1 MACGRKCASA
11 IVGDGKPRV
20 SGHIAYRA
28 VLPIGEVE
36 EEYRPNSVVLWAG
49 PKTHLVHYPLRR
61 GELFNLVAVFHS
73 DRYEEGWNVFGDTEE
88 LDLRSR
94 TRTRRSSSCSTR
106 STSGRCGC
114 CATASRS
121 RAGPSGR
128 VTLVGDAAH
137 PMLQYLAQGAG
148 MAHEDAVVLA
158 HQVAAAGDDYATAF
172 RAYNEA
178 RYLRTARV
186 QLYARL
192 YGDFYH
198 AEGVRAELRNEL
210 LKPMPGKKPA
220 KAWRGCT
227 TALRFDAAAAM
238 AQCFVARV
246 EESAH
251 DRTTPTSPERAA
263 FYAADRQGQPDAAVG
278 GAGRLSSFGSRNRRA
293 FRRCGNSAQ

>member
-1 MACGRKCASA
+1 MRER

-36 EEYRPNSVVLWAG
+36 EEFRPNSVVLWAG

-88 LDLRSR
+88 LDLRFR
-94 TRTRRSSSCSTR
+94 NAHPTVKLLLAKINQWKMWVLCDREPVRSWTH
-106 STSGRCGC
+106 
-114 CATASRS
+114 
-121 RAGPSGR
+121 GR

-158 HQVAAAGDDYATAF
+158 HHVASAGDDYAAAF

-198 AEGVRAELRNEL
+198 AEGVAGRIAQRVAEARARQEGRRRH
-210 LKPMPGKKPA
+210 GV
-220 KAWRGCT
+220 
-227 TALRFDAAAAM
+227 ALRRHYRLTLPRRWHNSLVVAA
-238 AQCFVARV
+238 RL
-246 EESAH
+246 EESA
-251 DRTTPTSPERAA
+251 
-263 FYAADRQGQPDAAVG
+263 
-278 GAGRLSSFGSRNRRA
+278 
-293 FRRCGNSAQ
+293 